1 MLWFQPPPWG
11 RWTAA
16 VLIALVAL
24 WVELR
29 PDPTVEHPF
38 AAVPIAVG
46 EPITGANTALQ
57 RVPAGLFE
65 PPPPGSVAAR
75 KIPEGAPVLASDVTE
90 PGRAVPEGWWVV
102 TVELPAGARTGD
114 RVQMVLLDSGK
125 VVPGVVA
132 SPVSEDPFAP
142 ASGGVAVEPSAAA
155 EVAMAAAS
163 ARVAVLVST
172 G

>member
-29 PDPTVEHPF
+29 TDPVVEHPF
-38 AAVPIAVG
+38 AAVAIAVG
-46 EPITGANTALQ
+46 EPITEANTDL
-57 RVPAGLFE
+57 RLVPAGLLKPF
-65 PPPPGSVAAR
+65 PPGSVAAR
-75 KIPEGAPVLASDVTE
+75 EIAAGAPVLASDVTD
-90 PGRAVPEGWWVV
+90 PGRVVPEGWWVV
-102 TVELPAGARTGD
+102 AADLPARAQIGD
-114 RVQMVLLDSGK
+114 RVQVVLLDSGK
-125 VVPGVVA
+125 VVSGVVA
-132 SPVSEDPFAP
+132 SPTSSDPFAP
-142 ASGGVAVEPSAAA
+142 ASGGVAVEPRAAA

-163 ARVAVLVST
+163 GRIAVLLST